1 MLRLNLQSER
11 NTMVRAE
18 TSLNLSK
25 FFAFLISGWAPRK
38 PGDRGY
44 DTISLKAYSS
54 PEPPVPLNRRGTSHE
69 EIDLA

>member
-1 MLRLNLQSER
+1 MLRLSYK
-11 NTMVRAE
+11 VRE
-18 TSLNLSK
+18 TPWYELRHLLSK
-25 FFAFLISGWAPRK
+25 FFAFLVSGWATK
-38 PGDRGY
+38 KLGDYGY